1 MKKKIIISIVA
12 ILVVGAIVALAVM
25 PKGILQG
32 EASADFAIDISQK
45 NGIASNVVSN
55 NNIWDMGE
63 SFYDPQINEEY
74 NVFEFVEYVQFMQ
87 CSGGTEGRDLFKDP
101 MNFDVLDDY
110 DFEPLIKNC
119 AGILKLGA
127 KPHLKLG
134 GVPLKY
140 TKDYLLDGFGM
151 NVYPP
156 DDYNVYYDYI
166 YALASA
172 LVAEF
177 GKEEVLSWRFG
188 VMTEYENW
196 DWFRAKSED
205 PADAATEYCK
215 LYDYTVQALIDAI
228 GEDVFVGAHSMTV
241 TEGHWDEA
249 EFIKHV
255 AKGKNYANG
264 GTGTRICFL
273 SASFY
278 DHSPQEYTEGYTL
291 PETINYIRTV
301 AEENGL
307 KNLLYG
313 VDEGRF
319 LVGLESGKDNDE
331 LLSRTVGYTYQAA
344 YDARLWKQCLESNID
359 YFSSWSFLTGGMVNG
374 YPTISYH
381 VAKNIAA
388 FKGSQ
393 KVATAVMNAKP
404 TEFKV
409 EMDGISVYDEET
421 KTLRIMAYNYKNDL
435 DYDDLAVFN
444 FDIDLTKYDFKNA
457 KIKTRFVD
465 DSCNFFDE
473 WQADR
478 VEYNITN
485 DKFSWSPDD
494 PCLDSEITLSD
505 SDAKAFY
512 QEHLR
517 DKYID
522 CSKLETV
529 NSQMKITDG
538 HLRFNNVVHGNSVVF
553 YEITFE

>member
-1 MKKKIIISIVA
+1 
-12 ILVVGAIVALAVM
+12 
-25 PKGILQG
+25 
-32 EASADFAIDISQK
+32 
-45 NGIASNVVSN
+45 
-55 NNIWDMGE
+55 
-63 SFYDPQINEEY
+63 
-74 NVFEFVEYVQFMQ
+74 
-87 CSGGTEGRDLFKDP
+87 

-134 GVPLKY
+134 SVPLKY
-140 TKDYLLDGFGM
+140 TKDSLLDGFGM

-196 DWFRAKSED
+196 DWFRTKSED

-228 GEDVFVGAHSMTV
+228 GQDVFVGAHSMTV

-278 DHSPQEYTEGYTL
+278 DYSPEEYTEGYTL
-291 PETINYIRTV
+291 PETIDYIRTV

-313 VDEGRF
+313 VDEGRL
-319 LVGLESGKDNDE
+319 LVGLESGKDSDE

-344 YDARLWKQCLESNID
+344 YDARLWKQCLDNNID

-381 VAKNIAA
+381 VAKNISA

-409 EMDGISVYDEET
+409 EMDGVSVYDEET

-444 FDIDLTKYDFKNA
+444 FDVDLTKYDFKNA
-457 KIKTRFVD
+457 KVKTRFVD

-478 VEYNITN
+478 LEYNITS

-505 SDAKAFY
+505 PDAKAFY

-522 CSKLETV
+522 CSKLEAV

-538 HLRFNNVVHGNSVVF
+538 HLKFNNVVHGNSVVF